1 LSVIKHPGMDATYR
15 KLLTYAYNIIGSY
28 EDAKDVVQDVLEKY
42 IHLDKSN
49 IANEVSY
56 LVRMVINQSINFKT
70 KFVKHTTYGVWL
82 PEPVSTETVESGLV
96 REQVASY
103 TLLVLMERLNAKE
116 RAVFVL
122 REAFNYA
129 HEEIAA
135 ALNIGADDSRQ
146 VYSRVKKSLNPQA
159 PATRKPM
166 THKLNSYIEA
176 IVNADVKALEDLFAA
191 EIRVMADGGRS
202 ARVVKDL
209 EIGREPT
216 AQLLQY
222 VYGLFLDGKHYT
234 FTEVNHQPAICFWIN
249 NRLYNC
255 QVFLFDE
262 YEQIS
267 HIYSMVDPVKL
278 RSIKMP

>member
-1 LSVIKHPGMDATYR
+1 MDATYR

-28 EDAKDVVQDVLEKY
+28 EDAKDIVQDAFEKY
-42 IHLDKSN
+42 IHLDKSK
-49 IANEVSY
+49 IENEVSY

-70 KFVKHTTYGVWL
+70 KFVRHTAYGVWL

-122 REAFNYA
+122 KEAFNYA
-129 HEEIAA
+129 HEEIAT

-146 VYSRVKKSLNPQA
+146 VYSRAKKSLNHRVP
-159 PATRKPM
+159 PTRKLL

-176 IVNADVKALEDLFAA
+176 IVNADVKSLEQLFADD
-191 EIRVMADGGRS
+191 IKVMADGGRS

-216 AQLLQY
+216 AKLLQY

-234 FTEVNHQPAICFWIN
+234 FTEINHQPAVCFWIN
-249 NRLYNC
+249 GRLYNC
-255 QVFLFDE
+255 QIFSFDE
-262 YEQIS
+262 QDKIT
-267 HIYSMVDPVKL
+267 HIYSMVDPLKL
-278 RSIKMP
+278 KSIKMP